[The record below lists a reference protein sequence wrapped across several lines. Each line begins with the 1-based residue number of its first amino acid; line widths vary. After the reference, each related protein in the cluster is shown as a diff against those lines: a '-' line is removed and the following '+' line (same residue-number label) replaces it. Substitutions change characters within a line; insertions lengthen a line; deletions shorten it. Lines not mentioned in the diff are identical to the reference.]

1 MANEVGVR
9 SIPDLKQFGNDLKKL
24 SEQLQ
29 VVFHSTEHKM
39 HHVCEGWNDNLN
51 QKFMNEFQKDVKS
64 IDKIASNM
72 LEYANFISKT
82 VEILE
87 RYQSTRL

>member
-29 VVFHSTEHKM
+29 TAFHRTEHKM
-39 HHVCEGWNDNLN
+39 HNVCEGWNDSVNR
-51 QKFMNEFQKDVKS
+51 KFMTEFPNDVKK
-64 IDKIASNM
+64 IDEIASRM
-72 LEYANFISKT
+72 SEFSKFIAKC

-87 RYQSTRL
+87 RYQNNRL

>member
-29 VVFHSTEHKM
+29 TAFHTTEHKM
-39 HHVCEGWNDNLN
+39 HRVCEG
-51 QKFMNEFQKDVKS
+51 S
-64 IDKIASNM
+64 RPGGRGAG
-72 LEYANFISKT
+72 
-82 VEILE
+82 
-87 RYQSTRL
+87 R

>member
-29 VVFHSTEHKM
+29 TAFHRTEHKM
-39 HHVCEGWNDNLN
+39 HNVCEGWNDRVN
-51 QKFMNEFQKDVKS
+51 QKFMTEFQKDVKD
-64 IDKIASNM
+64 IDQIASRM
-72 LEYANFISKT
+72 SEFSQFIAKS

-87 RYQSTRL
+87 MYQNTRL